1 MCRNPHPPGKSI
13 HPQAAESPHGSG
25 WRSGGCATAFPW
37 RQGVAIVAI
46 PILTLADLLLRH
58 RVTVALL
65 AMACLC
71 FLLMQGR
78 QAAAGVRRTSIVL
91 TLLTGALLPVID
103 MPVKALESGVR
114 IGGLIA
120 SLLVSVNLLSRASLR
135 VPRMRE
141 VVADLFAL
149 PRSQRPLALG
159 VATQFLGGFLGLAGL
174 TMMMDVA
181 AQRAGVAEADQIA
194 DFSAISRGYA
204 ALSLWSPMYS
214 NMSIVLALY
223 GGIRWAEVLPYAF
236 AIAAVFIGL
245 GALLEKIK
253 RRGEM
258 PGESQATSVVSLL
271 REGLPIVVVM
281 LCFVAFMVLASNR
294 LHLPIPTVIISG
306 APVVAWLLNVMH
318 PSDPANR
325 WSTGGRQLG
334 HDLLGQ
340 GVIAGEVM
348 LFLAS
353 GCAGTVF
360 SQAIPANW
368 SAAIAQMT
376 AGSPYLSCLLVIA
389 AIVLLSGTAIHPMLS
404 AILVGSSL
412 SPTLLGLPP
421 LAHLCSVLVGWGLAI
436 ILTPF
441 SVLSLMAAR
450 FSGIPILIISLRAN
464 LVFALISMAGAALV
478 LGSVVSM
485 LQGH

>member
-1 MCRNPHPPGKSI
+1 
-13 HPQAAESPHGSG
+13 
-25 WRSGGCATAFPW
+25 
-37 RQGVAIVAI
+37 
-46 PILTLADLLLRH
+46 
-58 RVTVALL
+58 
-65 AMACLC
+65 
-71 FLLMQGR
+71 
-78 QAAAGVRRTSIVL
+78 
-91 TLLTGALLPVID
+91 
-103 MPVKALESGVR
+103 
-114 IGGLIA
+114 
-120 SLLVSVNLLSRASLR
+120 
-135 VPRMRE
+135 
-141 VVADLFAL
+141 
-149 PRSQRPLALG
+149 
-159 VATQFLGGFLGLAGL
+159 
-174 TMMMDVA
+174 
-181 AQRAGVAEADQIA
+181 
-194 DFSAISRGYA
+194 
-204 ALSLWSPMYS
+204 
-214 NMSIVLALY
+214 
-223 GGIRWAEVLPYAF
+223 
-236 AIAAVFIGL
+236 
-245 GALLEKIK
+245 
-253 RRGEM
+253 
-258 PGESQATSVVSLL
+258 
-271 REGLPIVVVM
+271 
-281 LCFVAFMVLASNR
+281 
-294 LHLPIPTVIISG
+294 
-306 APVVAWLLNVMH
+306 
-318 PSDPANR
+318 
-325 WSTGGRQLG
+325 
-334 HDLLGQ
+334 
-340 GVIAGEVM
+340 M